1 MATRMQQRRGT
12 AAQWTA
18 ANPILA
24 AGEIGFETD
33 TNKFK
38 MGNGSS
44 TWTALQ
50 YFANAAELSAIIDGA
65 PDLLNTLNELAAAI
79 GDDPNFFTNIGDTIS
94 DNIDSHNVTTN
105 VHGIANTQLLA
116 TLTNISDTEDYA
128 DAAVATHAGDST
140 NVHGVDDFALL
151 ARTSDVATSISDA
164 ITAHSAITEDVH
176 GIADTLALATTDEVN
191 TAIGNAI
198 EVHNL
203 ITENVHGIAD
213 TSDLATLTD
222 ITNTETYADT
232 AVTNHNAGTL
242 EVHGIADTSL
252 LATTDYVDTAV
263 GNSAVDQSLLAGVG
277 IDWNAGTDQ
286 FDIDSTV
293 ATKTYADTAVS
304 DHNSETENVHGI
316 VNTALLATQTYAD
329 DAKDLAITA
338 GELYTDLLIGDASV
352 DGTTGNTVTARIAAV
367 EDYTDSQIDAHVS
380 VTTNVHG
387 IADTSKIV
395 LSDAV
400 STTLD
405 GALVI
410 TGDLTVNGT
419 NFSASATSITIEDN
433 LLQLSHENPANT
445 VDLGLVVAY
454 NDGAAKHAGIARDVS
469 DAKWKLFKDVST
481 EPTTTV
487 AFTEGSL
494 DDLAVNNVEV
504 AGVVFTDGTQTK
516 EGVPS
521 RTPIVQKTDSYSLS
535 TLTHRDSMIEVS
547 STSGTTITIP
557 AESSVNYPVGT
568 TIDILQTN
576 TGQVTIAGAAGVTVN
591 ATPGLKLRTRWS
603 SATLMKRAADTWVVY
618 GDLTA

>member
-44 TWTALQ
+44 AWSALQ
-50 YFANAAELSAIIDGA
+50 YFANAAELAALVDGA
-65 PDLLNTLNELAAAI
+65 PEVLDTLNELAAAL
-79 GDDPNFFTNIGDTIS
+79 DNDPAFFTNIHESIANAVD
-94 DNIDSHNVTTN
+94 DHNLVQTN
-105 VHGIANTQLLA
+105 VHGIANT
-116 TLTNISDTEDYA
+116 
-128 DAAVATHAGDST
+128 G
-140 NVHGVDDFALL
+140 
-151 ARTSDVATSISDA
+151 
-164 ITAHSAITEDVH
+164 
-176 GIADTLALATTDEVN
+176 ALATQTDVSD
-191 TAIGNAI
+191 AQSNA
-198 EVHNL
+198 E
-203 ITENVHGIAD
+203 D
-213 TSDLATLTD
+213 FAT
-222 ITNTETYADT
+222 T
-232 AVTNHNAGTL
+232 AVTNHNSATNN
-242 EVHGIADTSL
+242 VHGINDTSEL
-252 LATTDYVDTAV
+252 AKTSDILIEIANAVTLHNEDTSNVHGILDTSVLATQSDVSTAQSDAEDFATTAV
-263 GNSAVDQSLLAGVG
+263 SDHNALTQSVHGILDTSVLATHDFVTTAVSNSVVDQSLLAGTG
-277 IDWNAGTDQ
+277 IDWNSLTEQ

-293 ATKTYADTAVS
+293 ATKQYADDTVGN
-304 DHNSETENVHGI
+304 HNSNTTNVHGI
-316 VNTALLATQTYAD
+316 TDTSELETQTGAQAKADLAQGAAENYAD
-329 DAKDLAITA
+329 SLV
-338 GELYTDLLIGDASV
+338 GDVTV
-352 DGTTGNTVTARIAAV
+352 DGTAGNTITARIASAQ
-367 EDYTDSQIDAHVS
+367 DYTDSQIDAHVL

-395 LSDAV
+395 LKDAA

-405 GALVI
+405 GALII

-419 NFSASATSITIEDN
+419 NFAASATSITIEDN
-433 LLQLSHENPANT
+433 LLQLAHENAANT

-487 AFTEGSL
+487 SFSEGSL

-521 RTPIVQKTDSYSLS
+521 RTPIVQKTASYTLS
-535 TLTHRDSMIEVS
+535 ALTERDSLIEVS
-547 STSGTTITIP
+547 SQSATTITIP
-557 AESSVNYPVGT
+557 SDASVNYPVGT
-568 TIDILQTN
+568 SIDILQTAS
-576 TGQVTIAGAAGVTVN
+576 GQVTIAGAQGVTVN
-591 ATPGLKLRTRWS
+591 ATPGLKLRTQWS
-603 SATLMKRAADTWVVY
+603 SATLFKRSADTWVVY